1 MTDPTNPSPVT
12 TALPTVSARELDQET
27 LLVFV
32 VNSGSSSLKYQVREI
47 TPVGEDT
54 ADPVVTKGLV
64 ERIGVAGSDV
74 PDHAAALERVERQ
87 IAEVIGDR
95 RLAAAGHRVVH
106 GGERFSAPALVTNEV
121 IRAIERLAPL
131 APLHNPAAAQG
142 LRAVAQR
149 WPELPQVVVF
159 DTSFHQ
165 TMPREAWQ
173 YALPDELYTE
183 HGIRRYGF
191 HGTSHDLVTGL
202 AARHLGMDRREFD
215 GVVLH
220 LGNGASATAIRG
232 GRSVD
237 TSMGYTPLAGL
248 VMGTR
253 SGDLDPSVVT
263 HLITTHG
270 MSAEQ
275 VDTLLNK
282 ESGLLGLS
290 GHADMRQV
298 LEAAEAGHRASRD
311 ALKIASYRLAK
322 YVGAYHVAVGG
333 AKAIVFTA
341 GIGENSAPFRARVLD
356 RLEALGVRYDH
367 ARNMARG
374 DDPRTIS
381 ADDSAIP
388 VLVVPTDEEMAI
400 AHLTHT
406 VVEREEAWPLQ
417 G

>member
-1 MTDPTNPSPVT
+1 M
-12 TALPTVSARELDQET
+12 
-27 LLVFV
+27 LVLV
-32 VNSGSSSLKYQVREI
+32 INSGSSSLKYQLRELADDG
-47 TPVGEDT
+47 TDAPV
-54 ADPVVTKGLV
+54 PVLAQGLV
-64 ERIGVAGSDV
+64 ERIGVPGSGV
-74 PDHAAALERVERQ
+74 PDHAAALEQVE
-87 IAEVIGDR
+87 AE
-95 RLAAAGHRVVH
+95 LAEATGGRTIDAAGHRVVH

-202 AARHLGMDRREFD
+202 AARHLGMDRGEFD

-263 HLITTHG
+263 HLITAHG

-275 VDTLLNK
+275 VDTMLNK

-400 AHLTHT
+400 AQLAHT
-406 VVEREEAWPLQ
+406 VVEREQAWPLQ
-417 G
+417 D